1 MGTQFMGGDIS
12 GWSARW
18 IYTITTNE
26 TNLKSSRHCP
36 HNTFKSQNN
45 QKQFITKTIGESS
58 DRSERLK

>member
-36 HNTFKSQNN
+36 NNTFQSQNN
-45 QKQFITKTIGESS
+45 QNEFRTKTI
-58 DRSERLK
+58 